1 MIFEKSK
8 CLFLP
13 IDKGKIVESH
23 KAIVMN
29 GVTIKPL
36 NNGDSYKYLGEE
48 ENIGYV
54 VPVNKARVTKRS
66 GQANYLLIIN
76 ILHMFLHYQSQHQLL
91 ESYVGQ
97 SRKVRT
103 YIS

>member
-8 CLFLP
+8 CAFLP

-29 GVTIKPL
+29 GVTIKSL
-36 NNGDSYKYLGEE
+36 KDGDSYKYLGEE

-54 VPVNKARVTKRS
+54 LPLNKARVTKRP

-76 ILHMFLHYQSQHQLL
+76 ILHMFLHYQS
-91 ESYVGQ
+91 
-97 SRKVRT
+97 
-103 YIS
+103 